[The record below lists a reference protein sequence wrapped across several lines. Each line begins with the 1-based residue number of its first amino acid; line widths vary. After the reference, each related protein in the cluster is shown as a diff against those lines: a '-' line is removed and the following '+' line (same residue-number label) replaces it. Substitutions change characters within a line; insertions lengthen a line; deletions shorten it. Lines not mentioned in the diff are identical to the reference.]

1 MKIFGIFYT
10 NDFCVHI
17 APSPVEWEATNSNLV
32 SWLLNKSILAY
43 REGNFLTFI
52 VKTSDGKFG
61 DSGLLLVN
69 RDVLSRLRAKRSQL
83 HRLQNENA
91 PSPGL
96 RA

>member
-1 MKIFGIFYT
+1 MKIFGIFYI

-43 REGNFLTFI
+43 REVKFLTFI
-52 VKTSDGKFG
+52 VVTSDGKFG

-69 RDVLSRLRAKRSQL
+69 RDVLARLRAKRSQL
-83 HRLQNENA
+83 HRLQSENA
-91 PSPGL
+91 SPPGL